1 MVLGD
6 YRSQPI
12 LREWILPLK
21 HGGRRDLAEVL
32 GRALAQLLRERGA
45 PAAAEQPLLVP
56 VPLHPWRRLERGHDQ
71 ARLLAAALSAASGI
85 PWQPRLRRIR
95 DTPPQGEPWAPPRAK
110 NVRAAFALAASP
122 LKLPRELLG
131 RALPRLAAAG
141 KPGRRASLPRPLAGR
156 TILLVDDVI
165 TSGTTAA
172 ACSACLR
179 RAGARRVELL
189 ALARA
194 GA

>member
-1 MVLGD
+1 MGAAPG
-6 YRSQPI
+6 Q
-12 LREWILPLK
+12 E
-21 HGGRRDLAEVL
+21 
-32 GRALAQLLRERGA
+32 RA
-45 PAAAEQPLLVP
+45 
-56 VPLHPWRRLERGHDQ
+56 RRLR
-71 ARLLAAALSAASGI
+71 
-85 PWQPRLRRIR
+85 P
-95 DTPPQGEPWAPPRAK
+95 
-110 NVRAAFALAASP
+110 AASP